1 MNIKRKAFRLT
12 LTKMSTTYNTVS
24 NSNIESHSKNMILA
38 AIRAIDQLEA
48 WDELASYS
56 PPEDMG
62 FMFDDSPLMKR
73 INPKIAE
80 LYDGHS
86 GSSYG
91 WTMRQ
96 IEYIAKNGAEKY
108 VSNFN

>member
-1 MNIKRKAFRLT
+1 
-12 LTKMSTTYNTVS
+12 MSTRYSVVQNSNLES
-24 NSNIESHSKNMILA
+24 NSKLMVLS
-38 AIRAIDQLEA
+38 AIQAIDQLEA

-56 PPEDMG
+56 PPEGTG
-62 FMFDDSPLMKR
+62 FMFDKSPLMKR